1 MAALFMRIWHSSFCQ
16 AEEEFLDGDEV
27 IGLGALGK
35 EGSGRLRVNVS
46 NKQSL
51 SAKAQ
56 KKFKLKAYGS
66 GGGTSGLSSSLAFTP
81 IQVRD
86 SLPEVFIYVTTVCV
100 SLPLVS
106 GWAALVVGISGC
118 PTL

>member
-1 MAALFMRIWHSSFCQ
+1 MNRVMHSAPITYIYVVLTRVVVTHLIMCHFYQ

-46 NKQSL
+46 NKQRL

-81 IQVRD
+81 IQV
-86 SLPEVFIYVTTVCV
+86 
-100 SLPLVS
+100 
-106 GWAALVVGISGC
+106 
-118 PTL
+118 